1 MKLHTNKLDNS
12 EKTDKFLR
20 ETQATEMVSRRI
32 DNLNK
37 LMTSEET

>member
-12 EKTDKFLR
+12 EKMDKFLR

>member
-12 EKTDKFLR
+12 EKMDIFLR